1 MVISVRTEVVKM
13 AFNFVCVYV
22 LAAQLCL
29 TLCNIVDCS
38 PPDSSVHEILQAII
52 LEWVS
57 ITHCNEVT
65 SLLQG
70 IFPSQRSKL
79 GLLHCRQTLPSGPLN
94 LYIMNAYC
102 FTPCIVYMLSHIQ
115 LFVTPRTVAH
125 QTPLSMGLF
134 LVSILIL
141 QI

>member
-1 MVISVRTEVVKM
+1 MISVRIEVVKM

-22 LAAQLCL
+22 LVAQLCP

-38 PPDSSVHEILQAII
+38 PPGSSVHGILQAII

-70 IFPSQRSKL
+70 IFPLQRSKQ
-79 GLLHCRQTLPSGPLN
+79 GLLHCRQTLPSESLT
-94 LYIMNAYC
+94 LYTMNAYC
-102 FTPCIVYMLSHIQ
+102 FNPCIAYMLSHIQ
-115 LFVTPRTVAH
+115 LFATPRAVAH